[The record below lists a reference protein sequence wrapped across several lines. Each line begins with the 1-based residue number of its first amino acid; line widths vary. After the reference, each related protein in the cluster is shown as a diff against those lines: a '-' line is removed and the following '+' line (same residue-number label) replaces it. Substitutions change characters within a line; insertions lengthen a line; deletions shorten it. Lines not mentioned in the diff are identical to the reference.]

1 MPNIALIGAG
11 SVVFAQK
18 LISDIL
24 QRDGIG
30 TPEFRLMDID
40 PERLRIA
47 GIAAE
52 KTARALNKPATI
64 RTTEDQ
70 REAIRDANYVICC
83 VQVGDTE
90 TIYQDFDIPARYG
103 LRQTIADTLG
113 IGGIFRALR
122 TYPVMMELVEN
133 ITTVGAPRC
142 LLLNY
147 TNPMAMN
154 MLALLRAADIPAVGL
169 CHSVQGTAAKLAGIA
184 GVAEEE
190 VRFRCAGIN
199 HMAFYTEFRVGD
211 RDLYPVLF
219 ERLRDDPDGLGRTVR
234 FEMLRHTGYFV
245 TESSEHQAE
254 YTPYFIHHGEG
265 IIDRYRVPLNELIRR
280 RDVQVTEWEQQQR
293 EFSDPDH
300 AVDTKPLSHEYGSI
314 IIEAIE
320 TGVPATIHGNVLNH
334 GLIDNLPADACVE
347 VACHVDGTGLAPVA
361 FGRLPTV
368 LAGIIGS
375 NIAVQL
381 ATVEAAESR
390 RREAVYHAAMLDPHT
405 AASLTLD
412 QIWQVCDE
420 MLEAQAPLLPAFD
433 TA

>member
-1 MPNIALIGAG
+1 MPTIALIGAG

-40 PERLRIA
+40 AERLRIA

-52 KTARALNKPATI
+52 KTARALDKPATI
-64 RTTEDQ
+64 RTTLDQ

-83 VQVGDTE
+83 VQIGDTE
-90 TIYQDFDIPARYG
+90 TINQDFEIPARYG

-122 TYPVMMELVEN
+122 TYPVMMDLVEN

-184 GVAEEE
+184 GVDEEE
-190 VRFRCAGIN
+190 VRFRCAGVN
-199 HMAFYTEFRVGD
+199 HMAFYTEFRTAD

-234 FEMLRHTGYFV
+234 FEM
-245 TESSEHQAE
+245 
-254 YTPYFIHHGEG
+254 
-265 IIDRYRVPLNELIRR
+265 
-280 RDVQVTEWEQQQR
+280 
-293 EFSDPDH
+293 
-300 AVDTKPLSHEYGSI
+300 
-314 IIEAIE
+314 
-320 TGVPATIHGNVLNH
+320 
-334 GLIDNLPADACVE
+334 
-347 VACHVDGTGLAPVA
+347 
-361 FGRLPTV
+361 
-368 LAGIIGS
+368 
-375 NIAVQL
+375 
-381 ATVEAAESR
+381 
-390 RREAVYHAAMLDPHT
+390 
-405 AASLTLD
+405 
-412 QIWQVCDE
+412 
-420 MLEAQAPLLPAFD
+420 
-433 TA
+433 

>member
-30 TPEFRLMDID
+30 APEFRLMDID

-52 KTARALNKPATI
+52 KTARALDKPAAV
-64 RTTEDQ
+64 RTTGDQ
-70 REAIRDANYVICC
+70 REAIRDADYVICC

-90 TIYQDFDIPARYG
+90 TIRQDFDIPARYG

-122 TYPVMMELVEN
+122 TYPVMMELAEN
-133 ITTVGAPRC
+133 IASVGAPRC

-154 MLALLRAADIPAVGL
+154 MLAVLRARAIPAVGL
-169 CHSVQGTAAKLAGIA
+169 CHSVQGTATKLAGIA
-184 GVAEEE
+184 GVPEAE

-199 HMAFYTEFRVGD
+199 HMAFYTEFRAGG

-219 ERLRDDPDGLGRTVR
+219 ERLRGDPDGLGRTVR
-234 FEMLRHTGYFV
+234 FEMLRRTGYFV

-254 YTPYFIHHGEG
+254 YTPYFIHHGDQVV
-265 IIDRYRVPLNELIRR
+265 DRYRVPLNELLRR
-280 RDVQVTEWEQQQR
+280 RDRQVAAWERQRR

-300 AVDTKPLSHEYGSI
+300 GVEIQPMSHEYGSI

-320 TGVPATIHGNVLNH
+320 TGAPATIHGNVLNR

-347 VACHVDGTGLAPVA
+347 VACHVDGAGLAPVK

-368 LAGIIGS
+368 LAGIVGS
-375 NIAVQL
+375 NVAVQL
-381 ATVEAAESR
+381 AAVEAAESR

-405 AASLTLD
+405 AAALTLD
-412 QIWQVCDE
+412 DIWRVCDE
-420 MLEAQAPLLPAFD
+420 MLEAQAPLLPAFHR
-433 TA
+433 

>member
-52 KTARALNKPATI
+52 KTARALGKPAAV
-64 RTTEDQ
+64 RTTGDQ
-70 REAIRDANYVICC
+70 REAIRDADYVICC

-90 TIYQDFDIPARYG
+90 TIRQDFDIPARYG

-122 TYPVMMELVEN
+122 TYPVMMDLAEN
-133 ITTVGAPRC
+133 VASVAAPRC
-142 LLLNY
+142 LLINY
-147 TNPMAMN
+147 TNPMAIN
-154 MLALLRAADIPAVGL
+154 MLAVLRARAIPAVGL

-184 GVAEEE
+184 GVPEEE
-190 VRFRCAGIN
+190 IRFRCAGVN
-199 HMAFYTEFRVGD
+199 HMAFYTELRAGG

-219 ERLRDDPDGLGRTVR
+219 ERLRNDPEGLGRTVR
-234 FEMLRHTGYFV
+234 FEMLRRTGYFV

-254 YTPYFIHHGEG
+254 YTPYFIHHGAR
-265 IIDRYRVPLNELIRR
+265 IVDRYRTPLDELLRR
-280 RDVQVTEWEQQQR
+280 RDAQVAQWEQQRR
-293 EFSDPDH
+293 EFSDPEH
-300 AVDTKPLSHEYGSI
+300 GVEIEPVSHEYGSI
-314 IIEAIE
+314 IIEAME
-320 TGVPATIHGNVLNH
+320 TGAPATIYGNVLNH

-347 VACHVDGTGLAPVA
+347 VACHVDGGGVAPVA

-368 LAGIIGS
+368 LAGIVGS
-375 NIAVQL
+375 NVAVQL
-381 ATVEAAESR
+381 AAVEAAESR

-405 AASLTLD
+405 AATLTLD
-412 QIWQVCDE
+412 DIWRVCDE
-420 MLEAQAPLLPAFD
+420 MFAAQADLLPAFHR
-433 TA
+433 

>member
-64 RTTEDQ
+64 RTTLDQ
-70 REAIRDANYVICC
+70 REAIQDANYVICC

-90 TIYQDFDIPARYG
+90 TIYQDFEIPARYG

-122 TYPVMMELVEN
+122 TYPVMMDLVEN

-190 VRFRCAGIN
+190 LRFRCAGVN
-199 HMAFYTEFRVGD
+199 HMAFYTEFRAGD

-234 FEMLRHTGYFV
+234 FEMLR
-245 TESSEHQAE
+245 A
-254 YTPYFIHHGEG
+254 
-265 IIDRYRVPLNELIRR
+265 DRLLRH
-280 RDVQVTEWEQQQR
+280 R
-293 EFSDPDH
+293 EFRASGRVH
-300 AVDTKPLSHEYGSI
+300 AVLHPPRWRDDRPL
-314 IIEAIE
+314 
-320 TGVPATIHGNVLNH
+320 T
-334 GLIDNLPADACVE
+334 ACRW
-347 VACHVDGTGLAPVA
+347 T
-361 FGRLPTV
+361 
-368 LAGIIGS
+368 S
-375 NIAVQL
+375 
-381 ATVEAAESR
+381 
-390 RREAVYHAAMLDPHT
+390 
-405 AASLTLD
+405 
-412 QIWQVCDE
+412 
-420 MLEAQAPLLPAFD
+420 
-433 TA
+433 

>member
-52 KTARALNKPATI
+52 KTARALGKPATI
-64 RTTEDQ
+64 RTT
-70 REAIRDANYVICC
+70 
-83 VQVGDTE
+83 VGDTE

-122 TYPVMMELVEN
+122 TYPVMMDLVEN
-133 ITTVGAPRC
+133 ITT
-142 LLLNY
+142 
-147 TNPMAMN
+147 
-154 MLALLRAADIPAVGL
+154 
-169 CHSVQGTAAKLAGIA
+169 GTAAKLAGIA

-234 FEMLRHTGYFV
+234 FEMLRRTGYFV

-254 YTPYFIHHGEG
+254 YTPC
-265 IIDRYRVPLNELIRR
+265 
-280 RDVQVTEWEQQQR
+280 EWEQQQR

>member
-1 MPNIALIGAG
+1 MPKIAIIGAG

-30 TPEFRLMDID
+30 VPEFRLMDIN
-40 PERLRIA
+40 PERLKIA

-52 KTARALNKPATI
+52 KTARKLNSPATI
-64 RTTEDQ
+64 VTTDDQ

-83 VQVGDTE
+83 VQVGDTK
-90 TIYQDFDIPARYG
+90 TLQQDFEIPVRYG

-122 TYPVMMELVEN
+122 TYPVMVKLAEN
-133 ITTVGAPRC
+133 IATVGAPRC

-147 TNPMAMN
+147 SNPMAMN
-154 MLALLRAADIPAVGL
+154 MLAVLRARDIPAVGL
-169 CHSVQGTAAKLAGIA
+169 CHSVQGTSAKLAFIA
-184 GVAEEE
+184 GVPMEE

-199 HMAFYTEFRVGD
+199 HMAFFTEFRTGS
-211 RDLYPVLF
+211 RDLYPILF
-219 ERLRDDPDGLGRTVR
+219 ERLNSDPIGLGRTVR
-234 FEMLRHTGYFV
+234 FEILKRTGYFV

-254 YTPYFIHHGEG
+254 YTPYFIHHGQRM
-265 IIDRYRVPLNELIRR
+265 IDRYRVSLNELLRR
-280 RDVQVTEWEQQQR
+280 RDLQVMDWEQQQR
-293 EFSDPDH
+293 EFSDPEY
-300 AVDTKPLSHEYGSI
+300 TPEILPLSHEYGSI

-320 TGVPATIHGNVLNH
+320 TGVPATVYGNVLNY
-334 GLIDNLPADACVE
+334 GLIDNLPAEACVE

-368 LAGIIGS
+368 LAGIVGS

-381 ATVEAAESR
+381 SAVEASESR
-390 RREAVYHAAMLDPHT
+390 RREAVYHAAMLDPNT
-405 AASLTLD
+405 SATLTLD
-412 QIWQVCDE
+412 EIWRLCDD
-420 MLEAQAPLLPAFD
+420 MIDAQGHLLPAFD
-433 TA
+433 VA